1 LELRRNALPGN
12 EINLKTLDNKP
23 NLRHVFAMNEEIAM
37 KLIPPAQRLYNIVMD
52 ELDERC
58 EIYEENFFSDEDKYH
73 ILRYLTNMLETE
85 EAQLHKKLNKN
96 HD

>member
-1 LELRRNALPGN
+1 MF
-12 EINLKTLDNKP
+12 
-23 NLRHVFAMNEEIAM
+23 FAMNEEIAM

-58 EIYEENFFSDEDKYH
+58 EIYEKNFFSDEDKYH

>member
-1 LELRRNALPGN
+1 
-12 EINLKTLDNKP
+12 
-23 NLRHVFAMNEEIAM
+23 MNEEIAI

-58 EIYEENFFSDEDKYH
+58 EIYEKNFFSDEDKYH

-85 EAQLHKKLNKN
+85 EAQLHKKLNEN
-96 HD
+96 

>member
-1 LELRRNALPGN
+1 
-12 EINLKTLDNKP
+12 
-23 NLRHVFAMNEEIAM
+23 
-37 KLIPPAQRLYNIVMD
+37 MD

-85 EAQLHKKLNKN
+85 EAQLYKKLNEN
-96 HD
+96 

>member
-1 LELRRNALPGN
+1 
-12 EINLKTLDNKP
+12 
-23 NLRHVFAMNEEIAM
+23 MNEEIAM

-85 EAQLHKKLNKN
+85 EAQLYKKLNEN
-96 HD
+96 

>member
-1 LELRRNALPGN
+1 
-12 EINLKTLDNKP
+12 
-23 NLRHVFAMNEEIAM
+23 MNEEIAM

-58 EIYEENFFSDEDKYH
+58 EIYEKNFFSDEDKYH

-85 EAQLHKKLNKN
+85 EAQLYKKLNEN
-96 HD
+96 

>member
-1 LELRRNALPGN
+1 
-12 EINLKTLDNKP
+12 
-23 NLRHVFAMNEEIAM
+23 MNEEIIM
-37 KLIPPAQRLYNIVMD
+37 KLIPQAQRLYNILMD

-85 EAQLHKKLNKN
+85 EAQLHKKLNENLKAIQYKEN
-96 HD
+96 EL